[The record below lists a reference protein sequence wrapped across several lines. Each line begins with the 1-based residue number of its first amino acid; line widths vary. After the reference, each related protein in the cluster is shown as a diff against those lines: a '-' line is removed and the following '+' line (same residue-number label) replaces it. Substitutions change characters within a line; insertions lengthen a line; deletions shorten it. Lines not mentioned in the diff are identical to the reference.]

1 MTATWWKS
9 SASWEAAE
17 VVPDRKTF
25 LAALVSRHGAD
36 RQAKFAA
43 ARVAV
48 CGLGGLGSNV
58 AIALARAGVGHLHL
72 IDFDRV
78 EPSNLNRQ
86 QYFAAQVGLPKAEA
100 MRENVAAINPFC
112 DVVAETMRVSPDN
125 IAGLLKGDDIVCE
138 AFDRADQKAMLVSG
152 VMEAFPSKP
161 VVAASGM
168 SGLASANEISTVR
181 AARRL
186 YVCGDRTTD
195 AASGI
200 GLYGARVLV
209 CAAHQATMVLRLIDG
224 AEEP

>member
-1 MTATWWKS
+1 MA
-9 SASWEAAE
+9 
-17 VVPDRKTF
+17 PDRETF
-25 LAALVSRHGAD
+25 HAALVARHGAA
-36 RQAKFAA
+36 RQTKFDA

-48 CGLGGLGSNV
+48 CGLGGLGSNI

-86 QYFAAQVGLPKAEA
+86 QYFANQVGLAKADA
-100 MRENVAAINPFC
+100 LRDNIAAINPYC
-112 DVVAETMRVSPDN
+112 EIVAETMRITPEK
-125 IAGLLKGDDIVCE
+125 IASLFSADDIVCE

-152 VMEAFPSKP
+152 VMEAFPATP

-168 SGLASANEISTVR
+168 AGLASANAISTVR
-181 AARRL
+181 VSKRL
-186 YVCGDRTTD
+186 YVCGDRVAD
-195 AASGI
+195 VADGL

-224 AEEP
+224 IEEP